1 VEVFV
6 SRVDIAT
13 VAREINMYH
22 QRIPIKIKRLSHFP
36 DDKTLSYSKYGDA
49 CFDLYC
55 CNEEEIVITKNT
67 ITMIKTGI
75 AVAVPNG
82 MELQI
87 RARSGLAAK
96 QGIQLVNGIGTI
108 DAGYRGEIMIPMTRV
123 FGGHYVAEYGDKIA
137 QAKLAYVAQAEFA
150 YVDELP
156 DSERGAGGFGHTG
169 KR

>member
-1 VEVFV
+1 M
-6 SRVDIAT
+6 SHVDIVT
-13 VAREINMYH
+13 VAEEVNSFM
-22 QRIPIKIKRLSHFP
+22 QKIPIKIKKLPHFP
-36 DDKTLSYSKYGDA
+36 SGQELTYSRFGDA
-49 CFDLYC
+49 CFDIFC
-55 CNEEEIVITKNT
+55 CNEKPITICNNI

-75 AVAVPNG
+75 AVALPSG
-82 MELQI
+82 TELQI

-137 QAKLAYVAQAEFA
+137 QAKLAYVAQAMFA